1 MKDKTREIA
10 QTTPRRELS
19 LLDDMDR
26 LFDGFLRR
34 GWMNPFR
41 NPLSAWT
48 GFEEALEVRA
58 PRIDLIDKEAEIL
71 VRAELPGIKREDVS
85 LELVG
90 DRLTIRGEQQREEKT
105 EEGDVLRAEIS
116 RSSFSRTVALPE
128 GVDADHVVAELKE
141 GVLEVHLPK
150 VEKTERKRIEIQG

>member
-1 MKDKTREIA
+1 MKDKTRAI
-10 QTTPRRELS
+10 TPTMPRRELS

-41 NPLSAWT
+41 NPLSAWA
-48 GFEEALEVRA
+48 GLEEAMEVRA
-58 PRIDLIDKEAEIL
+58 PRIDLIDKETEVL

-85 LELVG
+85 LELAG
-90 DRLTIRGEQQREEKT
+90 DRLTVRGEHRHEEKT
-105 EEGDVLRAEIS
+105 EEGDLLRAEIS
-116 RSSFSRTVALPE
+116 RSSFSRTIALPV
-128 GVDADHVVAELKE
+128 GVDAEHVTAELKE

-150 VEKTERKRIEIQG
+150 VEKTERKRIEIRG

>member
-1 MKDKTREIA
+1 MKDKTREITP
-10 QTTPRRELS
+10 TTPRRELS

-41 NPLSAWT
+41 NPLSAWA
-48 GFEEALEVRA
+48 GLEEAMEVRP
-58 PRIDLIDKEAEIL
+58 PRIDLIDKEMEVL
-71 VRAELPGIKREDVS
+71 VRAELPGIKREDVT

-90 DRLTIRGEQQREEKT
+90 DRLTIRGEHRHEEKT
-105 EEGDVLRAEIS
+105 EEGDLLRAEIS
-116 RSSFSRTVALPE
+116 RSSFSRTIVLPD
-128 GVDADHVVAELKE
+128 GVDAEHVTAELME

-150 VEKTERKRIEIQG
+150 VEKTERKRIEIRG